1 MRDMFQKWQI
11 RRFWMKTI
19 AWALVACFA
28 FGASGAVWTN
38 GNWSV
43 AENWTE
49 GVVPEAGVAVTISP
63 VSSGQTLTVDVDS
76 VSVSS
81 LVWEG
86 QPFTLN
92 GGTILIS
99 SGLHA
104 KTKVVCRNNLSF
116 SYNYASMR
124 FDSKCTL
131 NGAIEASGAQLKFG
145 GGGGADFYGSVSVP
159 NGSLDAGI
167 VAWATATYNFYAPV
181 KVKNLGLASLYEG
194 LNAYFHSAGN
204 GWTGMTLG
212 YSSFHPRC
220 AGALP
225 ETTVVKFNVNSSS
238 GYVANGSR
246 ILNLL
251 NSDQTIDRIT
261 TPAPVAGKDLYFLRS
276 RSGNPAVRQPAK
288 LTLKAT
294 ADNENYLL
302 VEDAVTVIYAPI
314 GDFTQ
319 TFLNRTHT
327 TSGDIIV
334 SNGTFR
340 VGGTSTFANVKRIVV
355 ADGATFDLSTEAANA
370 LAGVTNIV
378 LGAGARFAIAAAAV
392 SPFAAS
398 VVELELAEDSV
409 FELPEGANYL
419 FKSIKVADAYL
430 DGGSYTGGGDSPFAG
445 SGAVTLPDIE
455 RESVDATWVGGGEDD
470 NIATAANWQEESLP
484 ALKEGS
490 LVAFFAAGGD
500 RAEVSTALDFKGL
513 RFGGESA
520 EFTLEAN
527 SSNASLSL
535 RQSGIDVAASHKAV
549 LNVPLAVK
557 SDQTWA
563 IGANSSL
570 ELEDPVAMST
580 AYAIAVAGSGATVG
594 SDASERIASV
604 LKLDAENG
612 YLGSINVSGALV
624 DVNAVSNAFGH
635 ASDEPVRLT
644 DAMIRLNGGVVERP
658 VAISGQ
664 NNKYGW
670 FCVQS
675 GTNVFTKK
683 LSQTAGAYWRPR
695 LVSGTVLVTEGG
707 VSVNCNAIV
716 YGGGEWIVRGAP
728 LKHESTDSSVCGLNL
743 TGNETVRFEV
753 AGNILKR
760 LKLESACIVH
770 CGVENPFSSTLL
782 FMSSDRSTLDLNGH
796 EVSFNRA
803 DSLKGG
809 TVKSEDPG
817 LLKFTAHD
825 LVVTNKAVRF
835 TGAAGLELR
844 GTGTIVITNAIE
856 SAGRVS
862 VAKGRLEFTES
873 GSWANST
880 NVDVSGTGRLVLA
893 KRKTF
898 SRQAELTVA
907 DDGVLEIPAGIVV
920 NVKTL
925 RIGGK
930 TFAAGT
936 FGGAESS
943 AENKAYAANFA
954 GAGMVQVGN
963 GLTIILR

>member
-1 MRDMFQKWQI
+1 
-11 RRFWMKTI
+11 
-19 AWALVACFA
+19 VAA
-28 FGASGAVWTN
+28 
-38 GNWSV
+38 NWK
-43 AENWTE
+43 E
-49 GVVPEAGVAVTISP
+49 GVVPEAGAAVTISP
-63 VSSGQTLTVDVDS
+63 GASGQTLVVDLDS
-76 VSVSS
+76 VSVGTLTFSGNPFRLS
-81 LVWEG
+81 GGRIDVSDNFTVDVATEVDNDMTFAKEYLKFLVNKK
-86 QPFTLN
+86 LVCN
-92 GGTILIS
+92 GDVTSTG
-99 SGLHA
+99 
-104 KTKVVCRNNLSF
+104 K
-116 SYNYASMR
+116 
-124 FDSKCTL
+124 
-131 NGAIEASGAQLKFG
+131 QLKI
-145 GGGGADFYGSVSVP
+145 
-159 NGSLDAGI
+159 AG
-167 VAWATATYNFYAPV
+167 P
-181 KVKNLGLASLYEG
+181 
-194 LNAYFHSAGN
+194 
-204 GWTGMTLG
+204 
-212 YSSFHPRC
+212 
-220 AGALP
+220 
-225 ETTVVKFNVNSSS
+225 NSSS
-238 GYVANGSR
+238 GRPDVEFRGNVTAADIEFLDGGWYGPANVRFYGKVKAKSLGR
-246 ILNLL
+246 TDLQSTKGWLYAQGNEIGTVYQNNDRSSVVPMCAEAFSANTVILL
-251 NSDQTIDRIT
+251 NHKSYGLSPVFNLRNFNQTIDRIDAANLVNSGSQADHKGDAMSYSLRSFVST
-261 TPAPVAGKDLYFLRS
+261 EGDAAPVVLRL
-276 RSGNPAVRQPAK
+276 N
-288 LTLKAT
+288 AT
-294 ADNENYLL
+294 ADNLNHVRVYDKITL
-302 VEDAVTVIYAPI
+302 VYNPV
-314 GDFTQ
+314 GDFSQ
-319 TFLNRTHT
+319 TFSTNFAHT

-340 VGGTSTFANVKRIVV
+340 VGGTSSFAKVKRIVV
-355 ADGATFDLSTEAANA
+355 ADGATFELATEAASA

-398 VVELELAEDSV
+398 VVELELAADSV

-563 IGANSSL
+563 IGADSSL
-570 ELEDPVAMST
+570 ELEDQVAMST
-580 AYAIAVAGSGATVG
+580 AYAISVAGSGATVG

-624 DVNAVSNAFGH
+624 DVNAASNAFGH

-664 NNKYGW
+664 NDKYGW

-880 NVDVSGTGRLVLA
+880 NVNVSGTGRLVLA

-898 SRQAELTVA
+898 SPQAELTVA
-907 DDGVLEIPAGIVV
+907 DGGVMEIPAGVV
-920 NVKTL
+920 VKVKSVK
-925 RIGGK
+925 IGGK

-943 AENKAYAANFA
+943 AETKDYAANFA
-954 GAGMVQVGN
+954 GAGMVQAGN
-963 GLTIILR
+963 GFAVIVR

>member
-1 MRDMFQKWQI
+1 
-11 RRFWMKTI
+11 MKRI
-19 AWALVACFA
+19 AFALFVAFA
-28 FGASGAVWTN
+28 LGASAATWTN

-43 AENWTE
+43 AANWTE
-49 GVVPEAGVAVTISP
+49 GVVPEAGAAVTISP
-63 VSSGQTLTVDVDS
+63 GASGQTLVVDLDS
-76 VSVSS
+76 VSVGTLTFS
-81 LVWEG
+81 G
-86 QPFTLN
+86 NPFTLV
-92 GGTILIS
+92 GGAIAVAGDLTVD
-99 SGLHA
+99 
-104 KTKVVCRNNLSF
+104 VVVTCDCDLSF
-116 SYNYASMR
+116 TGNR
-124 FDSKCTL
+124 KLNFNKNCTF
-131 NGAIEASGAQLKFG
+131 N
-145 GGGGADFYGSVSVP
+145 GSVTGS
-159 NGSLDAGI
+159 GSL
-167 VAWATATYNFYAPV
+167 
-181 KVKNLGLASLYEG
+181 
-194 LNAYFHSAGN
+194 
-204 GWTGMTLG
+204 
-212 YSSFHPRC
+212 
-220 AGALP
+220 
-225 ETTVVKFNVNSSS
+225 TVGGSNNSSS
-238 GYVANGSR
+238 SARASSIVFNGPVTAGAAIPFNGSGWYGPYNVYFYGKVTASSIGQTVYQTTAGWLYAQGNDIGTVYEQNDR
-246 ILNLL
+246 VSIYPMSANALTDRTVINMPNTSYGTNPQLNLR
-251 NSDQTIDRIT
+251 NFSQTIDRIT
-261 TPAPVAGKDLYFLRS
+261 TGGVKRSLLGQSASYMTYSLRS
-276 RSGNPAVRQPAK
+276 YGSEASDAK
-288 LTLKAT
+288 PTTLTLNAT
-294 ADNENYLL
+294 ENNQNHVRVYDKITL
-302 VEDAVTVIYAPI
+302 VYNPE
-314 GDFTQ
+314 GDFIQ
-319 TFLNRTHT
+319 TFATNFAHT

-355 ADGATFDLSTEAANA
+355 ADGATFDLATEAANA

-378 LGAGARFAIAAAAV
+378 LGAGARFAIAASAKT
-392 SPFAAS
+392 PFAAS
-398 VVELELAEDSV
+398 VVELELAADSV

-557 SDQTWA
+557 SDQMWA

-580 AYAIAVAGSGATVG
+580 AYAISVAGSGATVG

-716 YGGGEWIVRGAP
+716 YGGGEWIIRGAP

-880 NVDVSGTGRLVLA
+880 NVNVSGTGRLVVA
-893 KRKTF
+893 KRKTC
-898 SRQAELTVA
+898 SPQAELTVA
-907 DDGVLEIPAGIVV
+907 DGRVMEIPAGVV
-920 NVKTL
+920 VKVKSVK
-925 RIGGK
+925 IGGK

-943 AENKAYAANFA
+943 AETKDYAANFA
-954 GAGMVQVGN
+954 GAGMVQAGN
-963 GLTIILR
+963 GFAVIVR

>member
-1 MRDMFQKWQI
+1 
-11 RRFWMKTI
+11 MKRI
-19 AWALVACFA
+19 AFALFVAFA
-28 FGASGAVWTN
+28 LGASAATWTN

-43 AENWTE
+43 AANWTE
-49 GVVPEAGVAVTISP
+49 GVVPEAGAAVTISP
-63 VSSGQTLTVDVDS
+63 GASGQTLVVDLDS
-76 VSVSS
+76 VSVGTLTFS
-81 LVWEG
+81 G
-86 QPFTLN
+86 NPFTLV
-92 GGTILIS
+92 GGAIAVAGDLTVD
-99 SGLHA
+99 
-104 KTKVVCRNNLSF
+104 VVVTCDCDLSF
-116 SYNYASMR
+116 TGNR
-124 FDSKCTL
+124 KLNFNKNCTF
-131 NGAIEASGAQLKFG
+131 N
-145 GGGGADFYGSVSVP
+145 GSVTGS
-159 NGSLDAGI
+159 GSL
-167 VAWATATYNFYAPV
+167 
-181 KVKNLGLASLYEG
+181 
-194 LNAYFHSAGN
+194 
-204 GWTGMTLG
+204 
-212 YSSFHPRC
+212 
-220 AGALP
+220 
-225 ETTVVKFNVNSSS
+225 TVGGSNNSSS
-238 GYVANGSR
+238 SARASSIVFNGPVTAGAAIPFNGSGWYGPYNVYFYGKVTASSIGQTVYQTTAGWLYAQGNDIGTVYEQNDR
-246 ILNLL
+246 VSIYPMSANALTDRTVINMPNTSYGTNPRLNLR
-251 NSDQTIDRIT
+251 NFSQTIDRIT
-261 TPAPVAGKDLYFLRS
+261 TGGVKRSLSGQSASYMTYSLRS
-276 RSGNPAVRQPAK
+276 YGSEASDAK
-288 LTLKAT
+288 PTTLTLNAT
-294 ADNENYLL
+294 ENNQNHVRVYDKITL
-302 VEDAVTVIYAPI
+302 VYNPE
-314 GDFTQ
+314 GDFIQ
-319 TFLNRTHT
+319 TFATNFAHT

-355 ADGATFDLSTEAANA
+355 ADGATFDLATEAANA

-378 LGAGARFAIAAAAV
+378 LGAGARFAIAASAKT
-392 SPFAAS
+392 PFAAS
-398 VVELELAEDSV
+398 VVELELAADSV

-557 SDQTWA
+557 SDQMWA

-580 AYAIAVAGSGATVG
+580 AYAISVAGSGATVG

-716 YGGGEWIVRGAP
+716 YGGGEWIIRGAP

-782 FMSSDRSTLDLNGH
+782 FMSNDRSTLDLNGH

-880 NVDVSGTGRLVLA
+880 NVNVSGTGRLVVA

-898 SRQAELTVA
+898 SPQAELTVA
-907 DDGVLEIPAGIVV
+907 DGRVMEIPAGVV
-920 NVKTL
+920 VKVKSVK
-925 RIGGK
+925 IGGK

-943 AENKAYAANFA
+943 AETKDYAANFA
-954 GAGMVQVGN
+954 GAGMVQAGN
-963 GLTIILR
+963 GFAVIVR